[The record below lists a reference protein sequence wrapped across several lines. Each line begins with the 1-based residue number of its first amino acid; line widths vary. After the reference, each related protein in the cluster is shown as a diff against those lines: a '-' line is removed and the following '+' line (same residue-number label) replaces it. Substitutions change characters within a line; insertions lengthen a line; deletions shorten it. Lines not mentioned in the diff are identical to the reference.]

1 MSVED
6 YSGMGGLEEDGIGW
20 EGWMAPREQA
30 FVSKARGATQGLMR
44 RGHRL
49 RLEKG
54 LSPG

>member
-6 YSGMGGLEEDGIGW
+6 YSGMGGLEEDGVGW